1 MRMNLRSNKARN
13 LFLTVMLIVAM
24 ALTVTGCGDKER
36 DEASQPRSSE
46 EQQSQG
52 GILGEG
58 QTVIYFT
65 VVDREGNET
74 AFEIHTDKETVGD
87 ALLEHKLIAG
97 DESEYGLYVK
107 QVNGI
112 TADYDV
118 DKTYWAFYIGGEYAL
133 TGVDVTP
140 VKAEETYAFKI
151 QK

>member
-1 MRMNLRSNKARN
+1 MRMNLRSDKARD

-24 ALTVTGCGDKER
+24 ALTVTGCGDKGR
-36 DEASQPRSSE
+36 DGASQPRSDA
-46 EQQSQG
+46 EQRQG
-52 GILGEG
+52 GVLGEG

-74 AFEIHTDKETVGD
+74 GFEIHTDKETVGD

-97 DESEYGLYVK
+97 DKGEYGLFVK

-118 DKTYWAFYIGGEYAL
+118 DKTYWAFYIGGEYAV

-140 VKAEETYAFKI
+140 VKADETYAFKI

>member
-24 ALTVTGCGDKER
+24 ALTVTGCGDQER
-36 DEASQPRSSE
+36 DQASQPRSSE
-46 EQQSQG
+46 EQLSQG
-52 GILGEG
+52 GVLGEG